1 MKTINYIFLFV
12 SLSFFAQAQ
21 TIRRVNATPG
31 VTGVN
36 IYTTAQA
43 AHDASV
49 AGDIIYFEP
58 VNADETNYGSLAINR
73 RVTLISSGYD
83 PTLVTGS
90 SFDKRLVKING
101 SIHLAQG
108 SAGSRITGLDILGG
122 ITISDAN
129 CIVERNLISGITL
142 TFEEIEGVIT
152 SAKNTIIRNNRI
164 TVMLMGLGNESNAN
178 IGDDR
183 RITTNCTITNNIF
196 TFNRYTEVIRNFVS
210 ANITRNT
217 FYISE
222 RVFAFRDVDAS
233 TITAN
238 IFDTRDTESFFATEV
253 TCQGTTVSNNLCTRH
268 AGLPANNGN
277 VNSVSSS
284 TVFKVTNPWT
294 VSPFLESNLELSLT
308 SPALTVGPS
317 STPIGAFSGTT
328 PFVPSGLT
336 NIPFITDFSIN
347 GIGNVNSPLLI
358 NVKAR
363 SNN

>member
-1 MKTINYIFLFV
+1 MKTFNYIFLFV

-31 VTGVN
+31 ITGVN
-36 IYTTAQA
+36 IYSTVQA

-49 AGDIIYFEP
+49 AGDIIYIEP
-58 VNADETNYGSLAINR
+58 VNTDNTDYGDLAINR
-73 RVTLISSGYD
+73 RITLIGTGYN
-83 PTLVTGS
+83 PTLVMGS
-90 SFDKRLVKING
+90 SFDKRTVSINYFY
-101 SIHLAQG
+101 LNQG
-108 SAGSRITGLDILGG
+108 SSGSRITGLNIRYL
-122 ITISDAN
+122 TISDAN
-129 CIVERNLISGITL
+129 CTIERCNITGNLGMSKQT
-142 TFEEIEGVIT
+142 IEGVTTI
-152 SAKNTIIRNNRI
+152 ANNTIIRNNFI
-164 TVMLMGLGNESNAN
+164 SASIGGLGNESLA
-178 IGDDR
+178 GA
-183 RITTNCTITNNIF
+183 TTNNSIITNNIING
-196 TFNRYTEVIRNFVS
+196 TISYLVS
-210 ANITRNT
+210 ATITRNT
-217 FYISE
+217 FYAFTTYI
-222 RVFAFRDVDAS
+222 FRDVDGS
-233 TITAN
+233 SITAN
-238 IFDTRDTESFFATEV
+238 IFDVRDASTFFATQG
-253 TCQGTTVSNNLCTRH
+253 TSCQGTTLSNNLCTRH

-294 VSPFLESNLELSLT
+294 VNPFLESNLELSPT

-347 GIGNVNSPLLI
+347 GIGNVNSPLQI

>member
-1 MKTINYIFLFV
+1 MKTINYIFLLV

-31 VTGVN
+31 VTGAN

-49 AGDIIYFEP
+49 AGDIIYLEP
-58 VNADETNYGSLAINR
+58 VDSDEITYGDVNINR
-73 RVTLISSGYD
+73 RVTLISSGYN

-90 SFDKRLVKING
+90 SFDKRTVSIQNIN
-101 SIHLAQG
+101 LNQG
-108 SAGSRITGLDILGG
+108 SAGSRITGLNIQT
-122 ITISDAN
+122 ITLKDAN
-129 CIVERNLISGITL
+129 CIIERNKIAYINLSTQ
-142 TFEEIEGVIT
+142 TIEGVTTI
-152 SAKNTIIRNNRI
+152 ANNTLIRNNHIYSGIFGLNNFGGISTINNTISNNVI
-164 TVMLMGLGNESNAN
+164 TGLIYSL
-178 IGDDR
+178 
-183 RITTNCTITNNIF
+183 
-196 TFNRYTEVIRNFVS
+196 VS
-210 ANITRNT
+210 ATITRNT
-217 FYISE
+217 FYCQNST
-222 RVFAFRDVDAS
+222 VFSNIDGS
-233 TITAN
+233 SITAN
-238 IFDTRDTESFFATEV
+238 IFDARDANSITIPDIGS
-253 TCQGTTVSNNLCTRH
+253 QGTTVSNNLCTRH

-284 TVFKVTNPWT
+284 TIFKVTNPWS
-294 VSPFLESNLELSLT
+294 VNPFLESNLELSPT

-347 GIGNVNSPLLI
+347 GIGNANSPLII

>member
-1 MKTINYIFLFV
+1 MKTIQYIFLFV

-31 VTGVN
+31 ITGVN
-36 IYTTAQA
+36 IYATVQA

-49 AGDIIYFEP
+49 AGDIIYLES
-58 VNADETNYGSLAINR
+58 VNADNTSYGNLTANR
-73 RVTLISSGYD
+73 RITLIGTGYD

-90 SFDKRLVKING
+90 SFDKRTVSLISIN
-101 SIHLAQG
+101 LNQG
-108 SAGSRITGLDILGG
+108 SAGSRITGL
-122 ITISDAN
+122 TISS
-129 CIVERNLISGITL
+129 IVVKDVNSIIDRNKISSINLSFQT
-142 TFEEIEGVIT
+142 IEGVT
-152 SAKNTIIRNNRI
+152 TTANNTIIRNNI
-164 TVMLMGLGNESNAN
+164 IGGTSGIGNDYGNV
-178 IGDDR
+178 IY
-183 RITTNCTITNNIF
+183 TTNNCIITNNI
-196 TFNRYTEVIRNFVS
+196 IRGYVFSLVS
-210 ANITRNT
+210 ATITRNT
-217 FYISE
+217 FIDIGYNYNFS
-222 RVFAFRDVDAS
+222 DVDGS
-233 TITAN
+233 SITAN
-238 IFDTRDTESFFATEV
+238 IFDARDASSFFATQG
-253 TCQGTTVSNNLCTRH
+253 TSCQGTTLSNNLCTRH

-347 GIGNVNSPLLI
+347 GIGNVNSPLQI

>member
-1 MKTINYIFLFV
+1 MRTFHYILLLV
-12 SLSFFAQAQ
+12 SFSFFAQAQ
-21 TIRRVNATPG
+21 TIRRVNKTPG
-31 VTGVN
+31 ITGVN
-36 IYTTAQA
+36 IYPTVQA
-43 AHDASV
+43 AHNASV
-49 AGDIIYFEP
+49 AGDIIYIEP
-58 VNADETNYGSLAINR
+58 DNSGETFYGDNITINR
-73 RVTLISSGYD
+73 RVTLIGPGYN

-108 SAGSRITGLDILGG
+108 SAGSRITGLDIVGG
-122 ITISDAN
+122 FTISDAN
-129 CIVERNLISGITL
+129 CIIERNLIMYGMTL
-142 TFEEIEGVIT
+142 TFETIEGVTT
-152 SAKNTIIRNNRI
+152 SANNTIIRNNRI
-164 TVMLMGLGNESNAN
+164 GATITGLNGS
-178 IGDDR
+178 R
-183 RITTNCTITNNIF
+183 SNCTISNNIISVSRF
-196 TFNRYTEVIRNFVS
+196 YPGIINLVS
-210 ANITRNT
+210 ANINRNT

-222 RVFAFRDVDAS
+222 RGSAFQNVDAS
-233 TITAN
+233 IITTN
-238 IFDTRDTESFFATEV
+238 IFDARDTDAFFAAEV
-253 TCQGTTVSNNLCTRH
+253 TSCEGTTVSNNLCTRH

-284 TVFKVTNPWT
+284 TVFKIANPWAEN
-294 VSPFLESNLELSLT
+294 PFLESNVELSPT

-347 GIGNVNSPLLI
+347 GIGNVNSPLQI

>member
-1 MKTINYIFLFV
+1 MKTIHYIFLFV

-49 AGDIIYFEP
+49 AGDIIYLEP
-58 VNADETNYGSLAINR
+58 VNTDNTDYGSLTINR
-73 RVTLISSGYD
+73 RITLIGTGYD

-90 SFDKRLVKING
+90 SFDKRTVSIQNINMN
-101 SIHLAQG
+101 QG
-108 SAGSRITGLDILGG
+108 SAGSRITGLNITST

-129 CIVERNLISGITL
+129 CIIERCKIHTIYLGKQT
-142 TFEEIEGVIT
+142 IEGVT
-152 SAKNTIIRNNRI
+152 TVANNTIIRNNFATYI
-164 TVMLMGLGNESNAN
+164 SGLGNDSGA
-178 IGDDR
+178 GA
-183 RITTNCTITNNIF
+183 TTNNSIITNNIINN
-196 TFNRYTEVIRNFVS
+196 TIGGLVS
-210 ANITRNT
+210 ATITRNT
-217 FYISE
+217 FYANQSTQYI
-222 RVFAFRDVDAS
+222 FNDVDGS
-233 TITAN
+233 SITAN
-238 IFDTRDTESFFATEV
+238 IFDARDPGSFFATLGT
-253 TCQGTTVSNNLCTRH
+253 TCQGTTLSNNLCTRH

-284 TVFKVTNPWT
+284 TVFKVTNPWS
-294 VSPFLESNLELSLT
+294 VNPFLESNLELSPT

-347 GIGNVNSPLLI
+347 GIGNVNSPLQI

>member
-12 SLSFFAQAQ
+12 SLSFFTQAQ
-21 TIRRVNATPG
+21 TIRRVNSTPG
-31 VTGVN
+31 ITGVN
-36 IYTTAQA
+36 IYTTVQA

-49 AGDIIYFEP
+49 AGDIIYIEP
-58 VNADETNYGSLAINR
+58 FNTDNTDYGNLTINR
-73 RVTLISSGYD
+73 RITIIGTGYN

-90 SFDKRLVKING
+90 SFDKRTV
-101 SIHLAQG
+101 SLANVTMTQG
-108 SAGSRITGLDILGG
+108 SAGSRITGL
-122 ITISDAN
+122 TISNLSVYDAN
-129 CIVERNLISGITL
+129 CIIDRNNIGNINLYLQT
-142 TFEEIEGVIT
+142 IEGFTTV
-152 SAKNTIIRNNRI
+152 ANNTIIRNNI
-164 TVMLMGLGNESNAN
+164 LGSISGAGNQSGTVV
-178 IGDDR
+178 
-183 RITTNCTITNNIF
+183 TTNNCNITNNI
-196 TFNRYTEVIRNFVS
+196 IRGIVSYLVS
-210 ANITRNT
+210 ATINRNT
-217 FYISE
+217 FYSSNSIE
-222 RVFAFRDVDAS
+222 FRDVDAS

-238 IFDTRDTESFFATEV
+238 IFDARDAYSFFATEG
-253 TCQGTTVSNNLCTRH
+253 TNCQGTTLSNNLCTRH

-284 TVFKVTNPWT
+284 TVFIVTNPWT
-294 VSPFLESNLELSLT
+294 VSPFLESNLDLSPT

>member
-1 MKTINYIFLFV
+1 MKTIKSVFLFV

-31 VTGVN
+31 ITGVN

-43 AHDASV
+43 AHNASV
-49 AGDIIYFEP
+49 AGDIIYIEP
-58 VNADETNYGSLAINR
+58 TNADDTNYGNLTINR
-73 RVTLISSGYD
+73 RVTLISSGYI

-90 SFDKRLVKING
+90 SFDKRTASFQNIDMN
-101 SIHLAQG
+101 QG
-108 SAGSRITGLDILGG
+108 SAGSRITGLSISV
-122 ITISDAN
+122 ITLTDAN
-129 CIVERNLISGITL
+129 CIIERNTIATINLGKQTIEGVTTVANNTMIRNNVIRNLIGLNTLNGISTINNIISNNII
-142 TFEEIEGVIT
+142 TGVI
-152 SAKNTIIRNNRI
+152 SY
-164 TVMLMGLGNESNAN
+164 L
-178 IGDDR
+178 
-183 RITTNCTITNNIF
+183 
-196 TFNRYTEVIRNFVS
+196 VS
-210 ANITRNT
+210 ATITRNT
-217 FYISE
+217 FYSQSPNLLYDIDGS
-222 RVFAFRDVDAS
+222 S
-233 TITAN
+233 ITAN
-238 IFDTRDTESFFATEV
+238 IFDAREV
-253 TCQGTTVSNNLCTRH
+253 GSITILDATCQGTTVSNNLCTRH

-294 VSPFLESNLELSLT
+294 LAPFLESNLELSPT

>member
-31 VTGVN
+31 ITGVN
-36 IYTTAQA
+36 IYSTAQA

-49 AGDIIYFEP
+49 AGDIIYIEP
-58 VNADETNYGSLAINR
+58 VYADNTDYGNLNINR
-73 RVTLISSGYD
+73 RVTLIGSGYD

-90 SFDKRLVKING
+90 SFDKRTVSFTNVYLN
-101 SIHLAQG
+101 QG
-108 SAGSRITGLDILGG
+108 SAGSRITGLNIGSA
-122 ITISDAN
+122 ISIYDAN
-129 CIVERNLISGITL
+129 CIIERCKISSIYLQRQTN
-142 TFEEIEGVIT
+142 EGVT
-152 SAKNTIIRNNRI
+152 TVANNTLIRNNFI
-164 TVMLMGLGNESNAN
+164 TTVGGVGNESSFTP
-178 IGDDR
+178 
-183 RITTNCTITNNIF
+183 TTNNSIITNNIIRGF
-196 TFNRYTEVIRNFVS
+196 IFNLVS
-210 ANITRNT
+210 ATITRNT
-217 FYISE
+217 FYNNNYG
-222 RVFAFRDVDAS
+222 FAFRDVDGS
-233 TITAN
+233 SITAN
-238 IFDTRDTESFFATEV
+238 IFDERDVNSFFT
-253 TCQGTTVSNNLCTRH
+253 TDGTSCQGTTLSNNLCIRH

-284 TVFKVTNPWT
+284 TVFKVTNPWS
-294 VSPFLESNLELSLT
+294 VSPFLESNLELSPT

-347 GIGNVNSPLLI
+347 GIGNVNSPLII

>member
-36 IYTTAQA
+36 IYATVQA

-49 AGDIIYFEP
+49 AGDIIYLEP
-58 VNADETNYGSLAINR
+58 VNTNNTDYGGVIINKR
-73 RVTLISSGYD
+73 ITLIGTGYD
-83 PTLVTGS
+83 PTLITGS
-90 SFDKRLVKING
+90 NFDKRTVSMSSIN
-101 SIHLAQG
+101 LNQG
-108 SAGSRITGLDILGG
+108 SAMSRITGLRIGSM
-122 ITISDAN
+122 TIKDAN
-129 CIVERNLISGITL
+129 CIVERNKIENTL
-142 TFEEIEGVIT
+142 YLSYQTFEGTTT
-152 SAKNTIIRNNRI
+152 SGKNTTIRNNSLNSILGIGNQSGVGIASAI
-164 TVMLMGLGNESNAN
+164 TS
-178 IGDDR
+178 
-183 RITTNCTITNNIF
+183 NNIISNNIIF
-196 TFNRYTEVIRNFVS
+196 SYIAYLVS
-210 ANITRNT
+210 STITRNT
-217 FYISE
+217 FYNIQSHI
-222 RVFAFRDVDAS
+222 FDDVDGS
-233 TITAN
+233 SINAN
-238 IFDTRDTESFFATEV
+238 IFDSRDANTFFATNEIS
-253 TCQGTTVSNNLCTRH
+253 CQGNTISNNLSTRH

-294 VSPFLESNLELSLT
+294 VNPFLESNLELSVT

-336 NIPFITDFSIN
+336 NIPYITDFSIN
-347 GIGNVNSPLLI
+347 GIGNVNSPLQI